1 MINDINK
8 DVTNSKVSLFADD
21 TRVMKS
27 ISSEEDVEDLQS
39 DLDVIYSWQKENNML
54 FNSNKFEMMRYG
66 DNEDLKISTNYF
78 TPDCDGFIEIKE
90 SLRDLGVIM
99 NDKGTFTNHIKHV
112 CTKVTQK
119 SSWILRTFQTRDL
132 QFLKFMWKTLV
143 QGHIDYCSQLYLPIQ
158 PSDLQ
163 LIENLQKCYT
173 KKIPSIRHLNYWDRL
188 RVLKM
193 NSQQRR
199 LERYRIIYSWKILEG
214 LAPNCGLDEVY
225 SDRRGREIKI
235 PQLKGK
241 QAVRTMREQSF
252 QVNGPRLFNSIPK
265 KIRNMTKVPVD
276 KFKEHLDKFLEM
288 VPDEPNVVGLTPATC
303 NQFTAAPSN
312 SILDQV
318 RRVAQHRRPGA

>member
-1 MINDINK
+1 
-8 DVTNSKVSLFADD
+8 
-21 TRVMKS
+21 
-27 ISSEEDVEDLQS
+27 
-39 DLDVIYSWQKENNML
+39 
-54 FNSNKFEMMRYG
+54 
-66 DNEDLKISTNYF
+66 
-78 TPDCDGFIEIKE
+78 
-90 SLRDLGVIM
+90 
-99 NDKGTFTNHIKHV
+99 
-112 CTKVTQK
+112 
-119 SSWILRTFQTRDL
+119 
-132 QFLKFMWKTLV
+132 
-143 QGHIDYCSQLYLPIQ
+143 
-158 PSDLQ
+158 
-163 LIENLQKCYT
+163 
-173 KKIPSIRHLNYWDRL
+173 
-188 RVLKM
+188 M